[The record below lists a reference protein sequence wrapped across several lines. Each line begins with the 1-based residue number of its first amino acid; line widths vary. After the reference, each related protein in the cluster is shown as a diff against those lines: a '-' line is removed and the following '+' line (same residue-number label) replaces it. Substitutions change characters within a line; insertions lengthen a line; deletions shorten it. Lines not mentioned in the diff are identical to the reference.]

1 MYEKNNFKNW
11 TFNVRHKKG
20 KKKKKK
26 ISQNIFTLAI
36 KKEKNKNKNLY
47 IDSSEKM
54 SFWSIYAMSKTQ
66 FFKWCTR

>member
-1 MYEKNNFKNW
+1 M
-11 TFNVRHKKG
+11 KKIILKIG
-20 KKKKKK
+20 HLMLDIKKEKKKKT